1 MFEIHLVLYLNPKL
15 SRKRARACASGSAGH
30 QQGTRGRR
38 AGALCDARAD
48 TDTPRAPAG
57 RRPPPARRRCGCGA
71 FS

>member
-15 SRKRARACASGSAGH
+15 SGSARVRRSAGH
-30 QQGTRGRR
+30 QGAAGR
-38 AGALCDARAD
+38 GALRDARVRAD